1 MAAEAQPQIVVE
13 VADQP
18 PSPRRPSRALKPSAK
33 AREAMQSL
41 EDVATTS
48 RRAASETTRA
58 VTTRGARASGIL
70 YGANSRIET
79 GKSGIQMLLEA
90 INEQRDEMYRMITE
104 QRNTIGE
111 LREVICKQHD
121 AIQELHRQL
130 ADTRTQLSEELRQAR
145 DQIDTLQRHPVAMAS
160 SQPSAR
166 GSYAEVARTPP
177 SSQPSGVRTLSSRNT
192 TPSSFTDTLFC
203 TIDTSRVEEKEKGNV
218 QVADIRKAIET
229 EARAQESM
237 GDWRCAAVVK
247 EARNPDRV
255 RVICRDE
262 GEVQLVKEAAVKISV
277 PGVRRSSMRTGNIL
291 PGAAEAL
298 GTENDVNI
306 AKIAWLSRKDTSK
319 AYGSMVVYVTK
330 GSEARRLLDGRYFHL
345 VGECRLHDRFS
356 RPPGRPNHSASQD
369 AQTLKI
375 LQLNVRKRREVQ
387 QSLLNDEGLK
397 DFAVLA
403 ISEPYARLIE
413 GSVTTVPMSHHNWTK
428 LIPTTRREATWP
440 IRSMLWVRSRYR
452 GRADSS
458 AVGRPHRST
467 HSAPRSGSAD
477 GVSQTNYSDAR
488 FTSCDHGS
496 DHRAIETAFDT
507 SVEDRPSET
516 RFLFKNAPWAEIRT
530 RVAANLERI
539 PWDGNVQQQTDRL
552 MAAVTEAV
560 YGLTPK
566 AKPSPYAKRCTRAR
580 TTSQDGRPKSTTTP
594 SADRRVRIG
603 TTSWPM
609 TLTSGQA
616 TKYLQTGSGTMG
628 DKIPP
633 LVRPDGSITE
643 GKAEQAQELLTAF
656 FPPLPARIE
665 DEGQRPQRAPVH
677 MPDLTM
683 EEIEQK
689 VLSAKPWKAPGEDGL
704 PAMVWRQLWPVV
716 KDRVL
721 HLFRTSLRDG
731 DIPSQW
737 KNAKI
742 IPLKKPGKSDYT
754 LAKSWRPISLLST
767 LGKILE
773 AVIAERLSHAVE
785 TCGLL
790 PANHFGARKRRSTEQ
805 ALLLLQ
811 EHIYKAWR
819 ARKVLSLISFDVKGA
834 YNGVFKDRLLQR
846 LKARG
851 IPEPLVKW
859 IDAFCSKRTATIAV
873 NGFTSGRQELPQA
886 GLPQGSPLSP
896 VLRSGPWAI
905 TGAFRT
911 AATAVVEAEA
921 SIYPVR
927 ERHVQAA
934 ASLWINIHTLPGTH
948 PLAMKKVRTTVRFVS
963 PLQKIARVAEGV
975 RVDRMETIQEYA
987 VPPWVPRLRPTLEA
1001 DRGKAAE
1008 MVNKISG
1015 IVIATSSSV
1024 KKGIVGMGGL
1034 ARDTLFNRTSETV
1047 TNYAVVLGTRE
1058 EQNPYTAELA
1068 AIAMALEKLPASICH
1083 RHITVITR
1091 NQSALAAVGQP
1102 RQQSGQSII
1111 RQIYDLAR
1119 LHRQRGNSVNF
1130 LWIPAEID
1138 FALGSDAKAAAQR
1151 ASKQG
1156 RTPDSQIPQAKSTA
1170 MRLAMERQRATRVL
1184 PVSVGKF
1191 SKAMDAALP
1200 GKHTRHLYDKLKR
1213 REACVLAQLR
1223 TGMARLNGF
1232 LSRIGAVESD
1242 LCACGQAR
1250 ESVEHFLFRCLS
1262 DPTGKRPPPS
1272 AVKPQRESSNSR
1284 SIATFFNLNANNAE
1298 DQRMANHLISAFD
1311 RAEFQRRIVRW
1322 LISANL
1328 PFRTAEHPYLRDVFS
1343 YLNPS
1348 VDIQKANL
1356 SEKTVHALAVREV
1369 ERHKDA
1375 VVKTLQESPGLVHLV
1390 FDGWTSRNR
1399 LSLYGVS
1406 AVFRDEEGTPH
1417 KIVLG
1422 LPEMSDRHTGENIA
1436 EAILDVIRNYGIEKK
1451 IGYFTVDN
1459 ATNNDAALKI
1469 IECDAFERE
1478 VSTSLLTTQH
1488 EHEQWRRKGPIGGQQ
1503 VRPLDQEAHL
1513 GARATDPRSLRSLF
1527 YETFLFEAKLHVD
1540 SQFRTT
1546 AGTLK
1551 KGAKEPLFLNEENKL
1566 TANDWEV
1573 ISVLK
1578 EILLDF
1584 ELVVKAL
1591 QGDGQP
1597 REKKRSSCDE
1607 PISLLDKYYEKI
1619 GQSPLIYAAHRIA
1632 PSAPMRVGSRAWR
1645 EHHADWIEPAKLQV
1659 RELWRQQYRDLPVEQ
1674 KEASEPPTKIPRLS
1688 SNRFAIFRTQERTPT
1703 NSAPTSPSPFPS
1715 PALVELDE
1723 FERWQLDNSDFD
1735 RYEEDPR
1742 AYWHKR
1748 RNTYPRLARMALD
1761 LHTVLPMSAEVERLV
1776 QRYWPYGLLPLRNRL
1791 QANTI
1796 SLCQILRSWYDAGV
1810 IDDLDPILSWKTH
1823 GHMEDD

>member
-1 MAAEAQPQIVVE
+1 MVAEAQPQIVVE

-90 INEQRDEMYRMITE
+90 INEQTRRNVPNDYRAA
-104 QRNTIGE
+104 
-111 LREVICKQHD
+111 KHD
-121 AIQELHRQL
+121 W
-130 ADTRTQLSEELRQAR
+130 RT
-145 DQIDTLQRHPVAMAS
+145 T
-160 SQPSAR
+160 AR

-229 EARAQESM
+229 EARARESM

-277 PGVRRSSMRTGNIL
+277 PGVRVLRDQLYPVRVDNANRTAVLDADGNIL

-330 GSEARRLLDGRYFHL
+330 GSEARRLLDGPSSP
-345 VGECRLHDRFS
+345 ES
-356 RPPGRPNHSASQD
+356 R
-369 AQTLKI
+369 
-375 LQLNVRKRREVQ
+375 RR
-387 QSLLNDEGLK
+387 
-397 DFAVLA
+397 
-403 ISEPYARLIE
+403 
-413 GSVTTVPMSHHNWTK
+413 
-428 LIPTTRREATWP
+428 
-440 IRSMLWVRSRYR
+440 
-452 GRADSS
+452 
-458 AVGRPHRST
+458 
-467 HSAPRSGSAD
+467 
-477 GVSQTNYSDAR
+477 VSQATLCAIHP
-488 FTSCDHGS
+488 CDHGS

-566 AKPSPYAKRCTRAR
+566 AKPSSYAKRWWTTDLTRLRQTYTFWRNQARSRRRIGQTAPELEQRAR
-580 TTSQDGRPKSTTTP
+580 MAAKEYHDAIRRQKS
-594 SADRRVRIG
+594 SHWNDFLADDANI
-603 TTSWPM
+603 W
-609 TLTSGQA
+609 QA

-704 PAMVWRQLWPVV
+704 PAMPSSLET
-716 KDRVL
+716 
-721 HLFRTSLRDG
+721 HLAALPR
-731 DIPSQW
+731 W
-737 KNAKI
+737 
-742 IPLKKPGKSDYT
+742 
-754 LAKSWRPISLLST
+754 
-767 LGKILE
+767 GKILGGSHLRK
-773 AVIAERLSHAVE
+773 RLSPCWWRPAA
-785 TCGLL
+785 LL

-896 VLRSGPWAI
+896 VLFLFFNADLVQHKIDANGGAIAFVDDYTAWVTGPSAESNRTGIQAIIDKALDWEKRSGEVVKPKESAKILGVVMDRELRYKQHIARTAAKGLAAAMALKRLKMLSPRTAGQLFVATVAPVMDYAANVWMHACGEKALSWLNRAQKIGALAI

-927 ERHVQAA
+927 ERHAQAA

-948 PLAMKKVRTTVRFVS
+948 PLAMKKVRNTVRFVS

-987 VPPWVPRLRPTLEA
+987 VPPWAPRLRPTLEA
-1001 DRGKAAE
+1001 DRGKVAE
-1008 MVNKISG
+1008 M
-1015 IVIATSSSV
+1015 
-1024 KKGIVGMGGL
+1024 
-1034 ARDTLFNRTSETV
+1034 
-1047 TNYAVVLGTRE
+1047 
-1058 EQNPYTAELA
+1058 
-1068 AIAMALEKLPASICH
+1068 
-1083 RHITVITR
+1083 
-1091 NQSALAAVGQP
+1091 P

-1250 ESVEHFLFRCLS
+1250 ESVEHFLFRC
-1262 DPTGKRPPPS
+1262 
-1272 AVKPQRESSNSR
+1272 
-1284 SIATFFNLNANNAE
+1284 
-1298 DQRMANHLISAFD
+1298 
-1311 RAEFQRRIVRW
+1311 VRW
-1322 LISANL
+1322 
-1328 PFRTAEHPYLRDVFS
+1328 TALREDM
-1343 YLNPS
+1343 L
-1348 VDIQKANL
+1348 QC
-1356 SEKTVHALAVREV
+1356 TVAR
-1369 ERHKDA
+1369 R
-1375 VVKTLQESPGLVHLV
+1375 G
-1390 FDGWTSRNR
+1390 
-1399 LSLYGVS
+1399 
-1406 AVFRDEEGTPH
+1406 
-1417 KIVLG
+1417 
-1422 LPEMSDRHTGENIA
+1422 
-1436 EAILDVIRNYGIEKK
+1436 
-1451 IGYFTVDN
+1451 
-1459 ATNNDAALKI
+1459 
-1469 IECDAFERE
+1469 
-1478 VSTSLLTTQH
+1478 SLL
-1488 EHEQWRRKGPIGGQQ
+1488 
-1503 VRPLDQEAHL
+1503 
-1513 GARATDPRSLRSLF
+1513 
-1527 YETFLFEAKLHVD
+1527 
-1540 SQFRTT
+1540 
-1546 AGTLK
+1546 
-1551 KGAKEPLFLNEENKL
+1551 
-1566 TANDWEV
+1566 
-1573 ISVLK
+1573 VL
-1578 EILLDF
+1578 IM
-1584 ELVVKAL
+1584 
-1591 QGDGQP
+1591 G
-1597 REKKRSSCDE
+1597 
-1607 PISLLDKYYEKI
+1607 
-1619 GQSPLIYAAHRIA
+1619 
-1632 PSAPMRVGSRAWR
+1632 
-1645 EHHADWIEPAKLQV
+1645 
-1659 RELWRQQYRDLPVEQ
+1659 
-1674 KEASEPPTKIPRLS
+1674 
-1688 SNRFAIFRTQERTPT
+1688 
-1703 NSAPTSPSPFPS
+1703 
-1715 PALVELDE
+1715 
-1723 FERWQLDNSDFD
+1723 
-1735 RYEEDPR
+1735 
-1742 AYWHKR
+1742 
-1748 RNTYPRLARMALD
+1748 
-1761 LHTVLPMSAEVERLV
+1761 
-1776 QRYWPYGLLPLRNRL
+1776 
-1791 QANTI
+1791 
-1796 SLCQILRSWYDAGV
+1796 
-1810 IDDLDPILSWKTH
+1810 
-1823 GHMEDD
+1823 

>member
-1 MAAEAQPQIVVE
+1 MCLWVRNKHPVCGHVLLTKEEISLLRCEMGKPADEKPNGCESQSYTVADKICDGREGCERERCVYNKKGPVWLCSRAHRGLHHCSMVRGDDLTKRRTSIRKIRERFIGERRSRPGSFCESRAALPRDCKMAAEAQPQIVVE

-277 PGVRRSSMRTGNIL
+277 PGVRVLRDQL
-291 PGAAEAL
+291 YPVKAAEAL

-345 VGECRLHDRFS
+345 AGESAYTTVFALREGPIQCYRCQEIGHKAFACKKPQRCGRCAEQGHHHKTCQSVVLKCVLCRGPHESFS
-356 RPPGRPNHSASQD
+356 KNCR
-369 AQTLKI
+369 
-375 LQLNVRKRREVQ
+375 

-428 LIPTTRREATWP
+428 LIPTTRRETTWP
-440 IRSMLWVRSRYR
+440 IRSMLWVRS
-452 GRADSS
+452 DIE
-458 AVGRPHRST
+458 VEQIPV
-467 HSAPRSGSAD
+467 PSAD
-477 GVSQTNYSDAR
+477 LTAARIRLPDRAVLMVSVYVEGGSDEALEDAMREIDRLIRR
-488 FTSCDHGS
+488 FRNGTGTRTDIILAGDFNRHDQLWGGDDVSPRRQGEGDRIINLMDEHSLCSLLPRGTKTWQSGDIESTIDLVLASAELADQLLRCAIHPCDHGS
-496 DHRAIETAFDT
+496 DHRASRQLLTP
-507 SVEDRPSET
+507 R
-516 RFLFKNAPWAEIRT
+516 WRT
-530 RVAANLERI
+530 V
-539 PWDGNVQQQTDRL
+539 PQQTDRL

-566 AKPSPYAKRCTRAR
+566 AKPSPYAKRWWTTDLTRLRQTYTFWRNQARSRRRIGQTAPELEQRAR
-580 TTSQDGRPKSTTTP
+580 MAAKEYHDAIRRQKS
-594 SADRRVRIG
+594 SHWNDFLADDANI
-603 TTSWPM
+603 W
-609 TLTSGQA
+609 QA

-704 PAMVWRQLWPVV
+704 PANGMETALASGQRQGAPIYSG
-716 KDRVL
+716 
-721 HLFRTSLRDG
+721 TSLRDG

-737 KNAKI
+737 RNAKI
-742 IPLKKPGKSDYT
+742 IPLKKPGKSEYT

-896 VLRSGPWAI
+896 VLFLFFNADLVQHKIDANGGAIAFVDDYTAWVTGPSAESNRTGIQGLDSKLSSTKPLTGRNGARFSEQPFSVKGEVVKPKESAKILGVVMDRELRYKQHIARTAAKGLAAALALKRLKILSPRTARQLFVATVAPVMDYAANVWMHACGEKALSWLNRAQKIGALAI

-927 ERHVQAA
+927 ERHAQAA

-948 PLAMKKVRTTVRFVS
+948 PLAMKKVRNTVRFVS

-1034 ARDTLFNRTSETV
+1034 ARDILFNRTSETV

-1250 ESVEHFLFRCLS
+1250 ESVEHFLFRC
-1262 DPTGKRPPPS
+1262 
-1272 AVKPQRESSNSR
+1272 
-1284 SIATFFNLNANNAE
+1284 
-1298 DQRMANHLISAFD
+1298 
-1311 RAEFQRRIVRW
+1311 VRW
-1322 LISANL
+1322 
-1328 PFRTAEHPYLRDVFS
+1328 TALREDMLQCTVARRGSLSFYLGGKA
-1343 YLNPS
+1343 PS
-1348 VDIQKANL
+1348 DTRHWSPDMK
-1356 SEKTVHALAVREV
+1356 AVRATI
-1369 ERHKDA
+1369 KYA
-1375 VVKTLQESPGLVHLV
+1375 MATG
-1390 FDGWTSRNR
+1390 R
-1399 LSLYGVS
+1399 L
-1406 AVFRDEEGTPH
+1406 E
-1417 KIVLG
+1417 
-1422 LPEMSDRHTGENIA
+1422 
-1436 EAILDVIRNYGIEKK
+1436 
-1451 IGYFTVDN
+1451 
-1459 ATNNDAALKI
+1459 
-1469 IECDAFERE
+1469 
-1478 VSTSLLTTQH
+1478 
-1488 EHEQWRRKGPIGGQQ
+1488 
-1503 VRPLDQEAHL
+1503 
-1513 GARATDPRSLRSLF
+1513 
-1527 YETFLFEAKLHVD
+1527 
-1540 SQFRTT
+1540 
-1546 AGTLK
+1546 
-1551 KGAKEPLFLNEENKL
+1551 LNEE
-1566 TANDWEV
+1566 E
-1573 ISVLK
+1573 S
-1578 EILLDF
+1578 LD
-1584 ELVVKAL
+1584 
-1591 QGDGQP
+1591 
-1597 REKKRSSCDE
+1597 
-1607 PISLLDKYYEKI
+1607 
-1619 GQSPLIYAAHRIA
+1619 QS
-1632 PSAPMRVGSRAWR
+1632 
-1645 EHHADWIEPAKLQV
+1645 Q
-1659 RELWRQQYRDLPVEQ
+1659 
-1674 KEASEPPTKIPRLS
+1674 
-1688 SNRFAIFRTQERTPT
+1688 
-1703 NSAPTSPSPFPS
+1703 
-1715 PALVELDE
+1715 
-1723 FERWQLDNSDFD
+1723 
-1735 RYEEDPR
+1735 
-1742 AYWHKR
+1742 
-1748 RNTYPRLARMALD
+1748 
-1761 LHTVLPMSAEVERLV
+1761 
-1776 QRYWPYGLLPLRNRL
+1776 
-1791 QANTI
+1791 
-1796 SLCQILRSWYDAGV
+1796 
-1810 IDDLDPILSWKTH
+1810 
-1823 GHMEDD
+1823 

>member
-1 MAAEAQPQIVVE
+1 MEMQNLKMGISVRHVTRHVTCGPTVQCRDSTPPSRWRRLNFETLIVNGKFLQGGTFCESRAALPRDCKMAAEAQPQIVVE

-18 PSPRRPSRALKPSAK
+18 PSPRRPSRASKPSAK
-33 AREAMQSL
+33 AREAMESL

-145 DQIDTLQRHPVAMAS
+145 DQIDTLQRNPVAMAS

-262 GEVQLVKEAAVKISV
+262 GEVQLVKEAAEKISV
-277 PGVRRSSMRTGNIL
+277 PGVRVLRDQLYPVRVDNANRTAVLDADGNIL

-345 VGECRLHDRFS
+345 AGESAYTTVFAPREGPIQCYRCQEIGHKAFACKKPQRCGRCAEQGHHHKTCQSVVLKCVLCRGPHESFS
-356 RPPGRPNHSASQD
+356 KNCR
-369 AQTLKI
+369 
-375 LQLNVRKRREVQ
+375 

-413 GSVTTVPMSHHNWTK
+413 GSVTTVPMSHYNWTK

-440 IRSMLWVRSRYR
+440 IRSMLWVRS
-452 GRADSS
+452 DIE
-458 AVGRPHRST
+458 VEQIPV
-467 HSAPRSGSAD
+467 PSAD
-477 GVSQTNYSDAR
+477 LTAARIRLPDRAVLMVSVYVEGGSDEALEDAMREIDLMIKR
-488 FTSCDHGS
+488 FRNGTGTRTDIILAGDFNRHDQLWGGDDVSPRRQGEGDRIINLMDEHSLCSLLPRGTKTWQSGDIESTIDLVLASAELADQLLRCTIHPCDHGS

-507 SVEDRPSET
+507 TVEDRPSET

-552 MAAVTEAV
+552 MAVVTEAV
-560 YGLTPK
+560 YALTPK
-566 AKPSPYAKRCTRAR
+566 AKPSPYAKRWWTTDLTRLRQTYTFWRNQARSRRRIGQTAPEIEQRAR
-580 TTSQDGRPKSTTTP
+580 MAAKEYHDAIRRQKS
-594 SADRRVRIG
+594 SHWNDFLADDANI
-603 TTSWPM
+603 W
-609 TLTSGQA
+609 QA

-737 KNAKI
+737 RNAKI
-742 IPLKKPGKSDYT
+742 IPLKKPGKSEYT

-846 LKARG
+846 LRARG
-851 IPEPLVKW
+851 IPESLVKW

-873 NGFTSGRQELPQA
+873 NGFTSGRDFQNNRSSVKGRSVQTELSAKILGVVMDRELCYKQHIA
-886 GLPQGSPLSP
+886 RTAAKGLAAALALKRLKMLSP
-896 VLRSGPWAI
+896 RTARQLFVATVAPVMDYAANVWMHACGEKALSWLNRAQKIGALAI

-927 ERHVQAA
+927 ERHAQAA

-1015 IVIATSSSV
+1015 IVIATSSSAAPTKRELGQLSV
-1024 KKGIVGMGGL
+1024 
-1034 ARDTLFNRTSETV
+1034 DTS
-1047 TNYAVVLGTRE
+1047 
-1058 EQNPYTAELA
+1058 
-1068 AIAMALEKLPASICH
+1068 
-1083 RHITVITR
+1083 
-1091 NQSALAAVGQP
+1091 
-1102 RQQSGQSII
+1102 
-1111 RQIYDLAR
+1111 
-1119 LHRQRGNSVNF
+1119 
-1130 LWIPAEID
+1130 EID
-1138 FALGSDAKAAAQR
+1138 FALGSDA
-1151 ASKQG
+1151 QG
-1156 RTPDSQIPQAKSTA
+1156 SSPESVEARTHTRLPKCPKPKSTA

-1184 PVSVGKF
+1184 PVGVGKF
-1191 SKAMDAALP
+1191 SKTMDAALP
-1200 GKHTRHLYDKLKR
+1200 GKHTRDLYDKLKR

-1250 ESVEHFLFRCLS
+1250 ESVEHFLFPMREMDSSEGRHAAMHSGKTRKPLVLS
-1262 DPTGKRPPPS
+1262 G
-1272 AVKPQRESSNSR
+1272 RESAIR
-1284 SIATFFNLNANNAE
+1284 YKA
-1298 DQRMANHLISAFD
+1298 
-1311 RAEFQRRIVRW
+1311 
-1322 LISANL
+1322 
-1328 PFRTAEHPYLRDVFS
+1328 
-1343 YLNPS
+1343 S
-1348 VDIQKANL
+1348 VTRY
-1356 SEKTVHALAVREV
+1356 EG
-1369 ERHKDA
+1369 
-1375 VVKTLQESPGLVHLV
+1375 SPG
-1390 FDGWTSRNR
+1390 D
-1399 LSLYGVS
+1399 
-1406 AVFRDEEGTPH
+1406 DQ
-1417 KIVLG
+1417 
-1422 LPEMSDRHTGENIA
+1422 
-1436 EAILDVIRNYGIEKK
+1436 IRNG
-1451 IGYFTVDN
+1451 N
-1459 ATNNDAALKI
+1459 
-1469 IECDAFERE
+1469 
-1478 VSTSLLTTQH
+1478 
-1488 EHEQWRRKGPIGGQQ
+1488 RK
-1503 VRPLDQEAHL
+1503 A
-1513 GARATDPRSLRSLF
+1513 GA
-1527 YETFLFEAKLHVD
+1527 E
-1540 SQFRTT
+1540 
-1546 AGTLK
+1546 
-1551 KGAKEPLFLNEENKL
+1551 
-1566 TANDWEV
+1566 
-1573 ISVLK
+1573 
-1578 EILLDF
+1578 
-1584 ELVVKAL
+1584 
-1591 QGDGQP
+1591 
-1597 REKKRSSCDE
+1597 
-1607 PISLLDKYYEKI
+1607 
-1619 GQSPLIYAAHRIA
+1619 
-1632 PSAPMRVGSRAWR
+1632 
-1645 EHHADWIEPAKLQV
+1645 
-1659 RELWRQQYRDLPVEQ
+1659 
-1674 KEASEPPTKIPRLS
+1674 
-1688 SNRFAIFRTQERTPT
+1688 
-1703 NSAPTSPSPFPS
+1703 
-1715 PALVELDE
+1715 
-1723 FERWQLDNSDFD
+1723 
-1735 RYEEDPR
+1735 
-1742 AYWHKR
+1742 
-1748 RNTYPRLARMALD
+1748 
-1761 LHTVLPMSAEVERLV
+1761 
-1776 QRYWPYGLLPLRNRL
+1776 
-1791 QANTI
+1791 
-1796 SLCQILRSWYDAGV
+1796 
-1810 IDDLDPILSWKTH
+1810 
-1823 GHMEDD
+1823 

>member
-18 PSPRRPSRALKPSAK
+18 TFA
-33 AREAMQSL
+33 
-41 EDVATTS
+41 
-48 RRAASETTRA
+48 ETTEPR
-58 VTTRGARASGIL
+58 
-70 YGANSRIET
+70 
-79 GKSGIQMLLEA
+79 MLLEA

-277 PGVRRSSMRTGNIL
+277 PGVRVLRDQLYPVRVDNANRTAVLDADGNIL

-345 VGECRLHDRFS
+345 AGESAYTTVFAPREGPIQCYRCQEIGHKAFACKKPQRCGRCAEQGHHHKTCQSVVLNDMEVEQIPVPSADLTAARIRLPDRAVLMVSVYVEGGSDEALEDAMREIDRLIRRFRNGTGTRTDIILAGDFNRHDQLWGGDDVSPRRQGEGDRIINLMDEHS
-356 RPPGRPNHSASQD
+356 LCSLLPRGTKTWQSGDIESTIDLKRGPGRKLGLGWQ
-369 AQTLKI
+369 QTSK
-375 LQLNVRKRREVQ
+375 
-387 QSLLNDEGLK
+387 
-397 DFAVLA
+397 
-403 ISEPYARLIE
+403 
-413 GSVTTVPMSHHNWTK
+413 
-428 LIPTTRREATWP
+428 
-440 IRSMLWVRSRYR
+440 
-452 GRADSS
+452 
-458 AVGRPHRST
+458 
-467 HSAPRSGSAD
+467 
-477 GVSQTNYSDAR
+477 
-488 FTSCDHGS
+488 
-496 DHRAIETAFDT
+496 
-507 SVEDRPSET
+507 
-516 RFLFKNAPWAEIRT
+516 
-530 RVAANLERI
+530 RI
-539 PWDGNVQQQTDRL
+539 PWDGNVQQQNGQGSWQRHTRFGGTRRDL
-552 MAAVTEAV
+552 DV
-560 YGLTPK
+560 GLGKQHQSSNNEPGW
-566 AKPSPYAKRCTRAR
+566 
-580 TTSQDGRPKSTTTP
+580 QPKSTTTP

-603 TTSWPM
+603 TTSWPDDANIW
-609 TLTSGQA
+609 QA

-737 KNAKI
+737 RNAKI
-742 IPLKKPGKSDYT
+742 IPLKKPGKSEYT

-767 LGKILE
+767 LG
-773 AVIAERLSHAVE
+773 RD
-785 TCGLL
+785 
-790 PANHFGARKRRSTEQ
+790 ARPKQ

-819 ARKVLSLISFDVKGA
+819 AKEGAQFDQLRCQGRHTMGSFKKTG
-834 YNGVFKDRLLQR
+834 FS
-846 LKARG
+846 RG
-851 IPEPLVKW
+851 SRQEGNLNPWVKW
-859 IDAFCSKRTATIAV
+859 IDAFCSKRTATIGLQHKIDA
-873 NGFTSGRQELPQA
+873 NGGAIAFVDDYTAWVTGPSAESNRTGIQAIIDKALDWEKRSGAQFEGEKTAIIHFTRNMERFSEQPFSVKGEVVKPKESAKILGVVMDRELRYKQHIA
-886 GLPQGSPLSP
+886 RTAAKGLAAALALKRLKMLSP
-896 VLRSGPWAI
+896 RTARQLFVATVAPVMDYAANVWMHACGEKALSWLNRAQKIGALVI

-927 ERHVQAA
+927 ERHAQAA

-948 PLAMKKVRTTVRFVS
+948 PLAMKKVRNTVRFVS

-1213 REACVLAQLR
+1213 KEACVLAQLR

-1250 ESVEHFLFRCLS
+1250 ESVEHFLFRCVRWTALREDMLQCTVARRGKPLVLS
-1262 DPTGKRPPPS
+1262 G
-1272 AVKPQRESSNSR
+1272 RESAIRYKALVTRYEGSQGD
-1284 SIATFFNLNANNAE
+1284 
-1298 DQRMANHLISAFD
+1298 DQ
-1311 RAEFQRRIVRW
+1311 
-1322 LISANL
+1322 
-1328 PFRTAEHPYLRDVFS
+1328 
-1343 YLNPS
+1343 
-1348 VDIQKANL
+1348 
-1356 SEKTVHALAVREV
+1356 
-1369 ERHKDA
+1369 
-1375 VVKTLQESPGLVHLV
+1375 
-1390 FDGWTSRNR
+1390 
-1399 LSLYGVS
+1399 
-1406 AVFRDEEGTPH
+1406 
-1417 KIVLG
+1417 
-1422 LPEMSDRHTGENIA
+1422 
-1436 EAILDVIRNYGIEKK
+1436 IRNG
-1451 IGYFTVDN
+1451 N
-1459 ATNNDAALKI
+1459 
-1469 IECDAFERE
+1469 
-1478 VSTSLLTTQH
+1478 
-1488 EHEQWRRKGPIGGQQ
+1488 RK
-1503 VRPLDQEAHL
+1503 A
-1513 GARATDPRSLRSLF
+1513 GA
-1527 YETFLFEAKLHVD
+1527 E
-1540 SQFRTT
+1540 
-1546 AGTLK
+1546 
-1551 KGAKEPLFLNEENKL
+1551 
-1566 TANDWEV
+1566 
-1573 ISVLK
+1573 
-1578 EILLDF
+1578 
-1584 ELVVKAL
+1584 
-1591 QGDGQP
+1591 
-1597 REKKRSSCDE
+1597 
-1607 PISLLDKYYEKI
+1607 
-1619 GQSPLIYAAHRIA
+1619 
-1632 PSAPMRVGSRAWR
+1632 
-1645 EHHADWIEPAKLQV
+1645 
-1659 RELWRQQYRDLPVEQ
+1659 
-1674 KEASEPPTKIPRLS
+1674 
-1688 SNRFAIFRTQERTPT
+1688 
-1703 NSAPTSPSPFPS
+1703 
-1715 PALVELDE
+1715 
-1723 FERWQLDNSDFD
+1723 
-1735 RYEEDPR
+1735 
-1742 AYWHKR
+1742 
-1748 RNTYPRLARMALD
+1748 
-1761 LHTVLPMSAEVERLV
+1761 
-1776 QRYWPYGLLPLRNRL
+1776 
-1791 QANTI
+1791 
-1796 SLCQILRSWYDAGV
+1796 
-1810 IDDLDPILSWKTH
+1810 
-1823 GHMEDD
+1823 

>member
-48 RRAASETTRA
+48 RRAASEYHAGGYDARSTRVWDSIWSQQPDRDGEVRYTDAPGGDQRTTRRNVPNDYRA
-58 VTTRGARASGIL
+58 AKHDWRTTR
-70 YGANSRIET
+70 
-79 GKSGIQMLLEA
+79 
-90 INEQRDEMYRMITE
+90 
-104 QRNTIGE
+104 
-111 LREVICKQHD
+111 
-121 AIQELHRQL
+121 
-130 ADTRTQLSEELRQAR
+130 DTRTQLSEELRQAR
-145 DQIDTLQRHPVAMAS
+145 DQIDTLQRNPVAMAS

-177 SSQPSGVRTLSSRNT
+177 SSQAK
-192 TPSSFTDTLFC
+192 
-203 TIDTSRVEEKEKGNV
+203 RVEEKEKGNV

-262 GEVQLVKEAAVKISV
+262 GEVQLVKEAAEKISV
-277 PGVRRSSMRTGNIL
+277 PGVRVLRDQLYPVRVDNANRTAVLDADGNIL

-345 VGECRLHDRFS
+345 VGE
-356 RPPGRPNHSASQD
+356 SA
-369 AQTLKI
+369 
-375 LQLNVRKRREVQ
+375 
-387 QSLLNDEGLK
+387 
-397 DFAVLA
+397 
-403 ISEPYARLIE
+403 Y
-413 GSVTTVPMSHHNWTK
+413 TTVFAPREGPIQCYRCQEIGHKAFACKKPQRCGRCAEQGHHHKTCQSVVLKCVLCRGPHESFSKNC
-428 LIPTTRREATWP
+428 RRFEP
-440 IRSMLWVRSRYR
+440 
-452 GRADSS
+452 DSS

-467 HSAPRSGSAD
+467 HPAPRSGSAD

-566 AKPSPYAKRCTRAR
+566 AKPSPYAKRWWTTDLTRLRQTYTFWRNQARSRRRIGQTAPELEQRAR
-580 TTSQDGRPKSTTTP
+580 MAAKEYHDAIRRQKS
-594 SADRRVRIG
+594 SHWNDFLADDANI
-603 TTSWPM
+603 W
-609 TLTSGQA
+609 QA

-737 KNAKI
+737 RNAKI
-742 IPLKKPGKSDYT
+742 IPLKKPGKSEYT

-896 VLRSGPWAI
+896 VLFLFFNADLVQHKIDANGGAIAFVDDYTAWVTGPSAESNRTGIQAIIDKALDWEKRSGAQFEGEKTAIIHFTRNMERFSEQPFSVKGEVVKPKESAKILGVVMDRELRYKQHIARTAAKGLAAALALKRLKMLSPRTARQLFVATVAPVMDYAANVWMHACGEKALSWLNRAQKIGALAI

-927 ERHVQAA
+927 ERHAQAA

-1024 KKGIVGMGGL
+1024 KKGIVWHGRPCTGYSL
-1034 ARDTLFNRTSETV
+1034 QHE
-1047 TNYAVVLGTRE
+1047 
-1058 EQNPYTAELA
+1058 
-1068 AIAMALEKLPASICH
+1068 
-1083 RHITVITR
+1083 
-1091 NQSALAAVGQP
+1091 
-1102 RQQSGQSII
+1102 
-1111 RQIYDLAR
+1111 LAR
-1119 LHRQRGNSVNF
+1119 L
-1130 LWIPAEID
+1130 
-1138 FALGSDAKAAAQR
+1138 
-1151 ASKQG
+1151 
-1156 RTPDSQIPQAKSTA
+1156 
-1170 MRLAMERQRATRVL
+1170 
-1184 PVSVGKF
+1184 
-1191 SKAMDAALP
+1191 
-1200 GKHTRHLYDKLKR
+1200 
-1213 REACVLAQLR
+1213 
-1223 TGMARLNGF
+1223 
-1232 LSRIGAVESD
+1232 
-1242 LCACGQAR
+1242 
-1250 ESVEHFLFRCLS
+1250 
-1262 DPTGKRPPPS
+1262 
-1272 AVKPQRESSNSR
+1272 
-1284 SIATFFNLNANNAE
+1284 
-1298 DQRMANHLISAFD
+1298 
-1311 RAEFQRRIVRW
+1311 
-1322 LISANL
+1322 
-1328 PFRTAEHPYLRDVFS
+1328 
-1343 YLNPS
+1343 
-1348 VDIQKANL
+1348 
-1356 SEKTVHALAVREV
+1356 
-1369 ERHKDA
+1369 
-1375 VVKTLQESPGLVHLV
+1375 
-1390 FDGWTSRNR
+1390 
-1399 LSLYGVS
+1399 
-1406 AVFRDEEGTPH
+1406 
-1417 KIVLG
+1417 
-1422 LPEMSDRHTGENIA
+1422 
-1436 EAILDVIRNYGIEKK
+1436 
-1451 IGYFTVDN
+1451 
-1459 ATNNDAALKI
+1459 
-1469 IECDAFERE
+1469 
-1478 VSTSLLTTQH
+1478 
-1488 EHEQWRRKGPIGGQQ
+1488 
-1503 VRPLDQEAHL
+1503 
-1513 GARATDPRSLRSLF
+1513 
-1527 YETFLFEAKLHVD
+1527 
-1540 SQFRTT
+1540 
-1546 AGTLK
+1546 
-1551 KGAKEPLFLNEENKL
+1551 
-1566 TANDWEV
+1566 
-1573 ISVLK
+1573 
-1578 EILLDF
+1578 
-1584 ELVVKAL
+1584 
-1591 QGDGQP
+1591 
-1597 REKKRSSCDE
+1597 
-1607 PISLLDKYYEKI
+1607 
-1619 GQSPLIYAAHRIA
+1619 
-1632 PSAPMRVGSRAWR
+1632 
-1645 EHHADWIEPAKLQV
+1645 
-1659 RELWRQQYRDLPVEQ
+1659 
-1674 KEASEPPTKIPRLS
+1674 
-1688 SNRFAIFRTQERTPT
+1688 
-1703 NSAPTSPSPFPS
+1703 
-1715 PALVELDE
+1715 
-1723 FERWQLDNSDFD
+1723 
-1735 RYEEDPR
+1735 
-1742 AYWHKR
+1742 
-1748 RNTYPRLARMALD
+1748 
-1761 LHTVLPMSAEVERLV
+1761 
-1776 QRYWPYGLLPLRNRL
+1776 
-1791 QANTI
+1791 
-1796 SLCQILRSWYDAGV
+1796 
-1810 IDDLDPILSWKTH
+1810 
-1823 GHMEDD
+1823 

>member
-1 MAAEAQPQIVVE
+1 
-13 VADQP
+13 
-18 PSPRRPSRALKPSAK
+18 
-33 AREAMQSL
+33 
-41 EDVATTS
+41 
-48 RRAASETTRA
+48 
-58 VTTRGARASGIL
+58 
-70 YGANSRIET
+70 
-79 GKSGIQMLLEA
+79 
-90 INEQRDEMYRMITE
+90 
-104 QRNTIGE
+104 
-111 LREVICKQHD
+111 
-121 AIQELHRQL
+121 
-130 ADTRTQLSEELRQAR
+130 
-145 DQIDTLQRHPVAMAS
+145 
-160 SQPSAR
+160 
-166 GSYAEVARTPP
+166 
-177 SSQPSGVRTLSSRNT
+177 
-192 TPSSFTDTLFC
+192 
-203 TIDTSRVEEKEKGNV
+203 
-218 QVADIRKAIET
+218 
-229 EARAQESM
+229 M
-237 GDWRCAAVVK
+237 GPK
-247 EARNPDRV
+247 
-255 RVICRDE
+255 
-262 GEVQLVKEAAVKISV
+262 
-277 PGVRRSSMRTGNIL
+277 
-291 PGAAEAL
+291 
-298 GTENDVNI
+298 
-306 AKIAWLSRKDTSK
+306 
-319 AYGSMVVYVTK
+319 
-330 GSEARRLLDGRYFHL
+330 
-345 VGECRLHDRFS
+345 
-356 RPPGRPNHSASQD
+356 
-369 AQTLKI
+369 TLKI

-428 LIPTTRREATWP
+428 LIPTTRRETTWP
-440 IRSMLWVRSRYR
+440 IRSMLWVRS
-452 GRADSS
+452 DIE
-458 AVGRPHRST
+458 VEQIPV
-467 HSAPRSGSAD
+467 PSAD
-477 GVSQTNYSDAR
+477 LTAARIRLPDRAVLMVSVYVEGGSDEALEDAMREIDRLIRR
-488 FTSCDHGS
+488 FRNGTGTRTDIILAGDFNRHDQLWGGDDVSPRRQGEGDRIINLMDEHSLCSLLPRGTKTWQSGDIESTIDLVLASAELADQLLRCTIHPCDHGS

-507 SVEDRPSET
+507 TVEDRPSET

-566 AKPSPYAKRCTRAR
+566 AKPSPYAKRWWTTDLTRLRQTYTFWRNQARSRRRIGQTAPELEQRAR
-580 TTSQDGRPKSTTTP
+580 MAAKEYHDAIRRQKS
-594 SADRRVRIG
+594 SHWNDFLADDANI
-603 TTSWPM
+603 W
-609 TLTSGQA
+609 QA

-737 KNAKI
+737 RNAKI
-742 IPLKKPGKSDYT
+742 IPLKKPGKSEYT

-896 VLRSGPWAI
+896 VLFLFFNADLVQHKIDANGGAIAFVDDYTAWVTGPSAESNRTGIQAIIDKALDWEKRSGAQFEGEKTAIIHFTRNMERFSEQPFSVKGEVVKPKESAKILGVVMDRELRYKQHIARTAAKGLAAALALKRLKMLSPRTARQLFVATVAPVMDYAANVWMHACGEKALSWLNRAQKIGALAI

-927 ERHVQAA
+927 ERHAQAA

-1250 ESVEHFLFRCLS
+1250 ESVEHFLFRC
-1262 DPTGKRPPPS
+1262 
-1272 AVKPQRESSNSR
+1272 
-1284 SIATFFNLNANNAE
+1284 
-1298 DQRMANHLISAFD
+1298 
-1311 RAEFQRRIVRW
+1311 VRW
-1322 LISANL
+1322 
-1328 PFRTAEHPYLRDVFS
+1328 TALREDMLQCTVARRGSLSFYLGGKA
-1343 YLNPS
+1343 PS
-1348 VDIQKANL
+1348 DTRHWSPDMK
-1356 SEKTVHALAVREV
+1356 AVRATI
-1369 ERHKDA
+1369 KYA
-1375 VVKTLQESPGLVHLV
+1375 MATG
-1390 FDGWTSRNR
+1390 R
-1399 LSLYGVS
+1399 L
-1406 AVFRDEEGTPH
+1406 E
-1417 KIVLG
+1417 
-1422 LPEMSDRHTGENIA
+1422 
-1436 EAILDVIRNYGIEKK
+1436 
-1451 IGYFTVDN
+1451 
-1459 ATNNDAALKI
+1459 
-1469 IECDAFERE
+1469 
-1478 VSTSLLTTQH
+1478 
-1488 EHEQWRRKGPIGGQQ
+1488 
-1503 VRPLDQEAHL
+1503 
-1513 GARATDPRSLRSLF
+1513 
-1527 YETFLFEAKLHVD
+1527 
-1540 SQFRTT
+1540 
-1546 AGTLK
+1546 
-1551 KGAKEPLFLNEENKL
+1551 LNEE
-1566 TANDWEV
+1566 E
-1573 ISVLK
+1573 S
-1578 EILLDF
+1578 LD
-1584 ELVVKAL
+1584 
-1591 QGDGQP
+1591 
-1597 REKKRSSCDE
+1597 
-1607 PISLLDKYYEKI
+1607 
-1619 GQSPLIYAAHRIA
+1619 QS
-1632 PSAPMRVGSRAWR
+1632 
-1645 EHHADWIEPAKLQV
+1645 Q
-1659 RELWRQQYRDLPVEQ
+1659 
-1674 KEASEPPTKIPRLS
+1674 
-1688 SNRFAIFRTQERTPT
+1688 
-1703 NSAPTSPSPFPS
+1703 
-1715 PALVELDE
+1715 
-1723 FERWQLDNSDFD
+1723 
-1735 RYEEDPR
+1735 
-1742 AYWHKR
+1742 
-1748 RNTYPRLARMALD
+1748 
-1761 LHTVLPMSAEVERLV
+1761 
-1776 QRYWPYGLLPLRNRL
+1776 
-1791 QANTI
+1791 
-1796 SLCQILRSWYDAGV
+1796 
-1810 IDDLDPILSWKTH
+1810 
-1823 GHMEDD
+1823 

>member
-1 MAAEAQPQIVVE
+1 
-13 VADQP
+13 
-18 PSPRRPSRALKPSAK
+18 
-33 AREAMQSL
+33 
-41 EDVATTS
+41 
-48 RRAASETTRA
+48 
-58 VTTRGARASGIL
+58 
-70 YGANSRIET
+70 
-79 GKSGIQMLLEA
+79 
-90 INEQRDEMYRMITE
+90 MYRMITE

-255 RVICRDE
+255 RVICQGRRRGPARQGSGREDQCSWSAGIE
-262 GEVQLVKEAAVKISV
+262 RPVV
-277 PGVRRSSMRTGNIL
+277 PGEGRQCQPEQRSSMRTGNIL

-345 VGECRLHDRFS
+345 AGESAYTTVFAPREGPIQCYRCQEIGHKAFACKKPQRCGRCAEQGHHHKTCQSVVLKCVLCRGFHTSHLARTVGAGHLRTICQADRRLGDDGPNESSQLDEAYTNDKTRNHVANSEHAMGGFETEQGRERISSWRAIFNRHDQLWGGDDVSPR
-356 RPPGRPNHSASQD
+356 RQGEGDRIINLMDEHS
-369 AQTLKI
+369 LC
-375 LQLNVRKRREVQ
+375 
-387 QSLLNDEGLK
+387 SLLPRGTKTWQSGDIESTIDL
-397 DFAVLA
+397 VLA
-403 ISEPYARLIE
+403 SAEL
-413 GSVTTVPMSHHNWTK
+413 
-428 LIPTTRREATWP
+428 
-440 IRSMLWVRSRYR
+440 
-452 GRADSS
+452 ADQLL
-458 AVGRPHRST
+458 RCTIHP
-467 HSAPRSGSAD
+467 
-477 GVSQTNYSDAR
+477 
-488 FTSCDHGS
+488 CDHGS

-507 SVEDRPSET
+507 TVEDRPSET

-566 AKPSPYAKRCTRAR
+566 AKPSPYAKRWWTTDLTRLRQTYTFWRNQAR
-580 TTSQDGRPKSTTTP
+580 SRP
-594 SADRRVRIG
+594 
-603 TTSWPM
+603 
-609 TLTSGQA
+609 

-819 ARKVLSLISFDVKGA
+819 ARKVLSLVSFDVKGA

-851 IPEPLVKW
+851 IPESLVKW

-896 VLRSGPWAI
+896 VLFLFFNADLVQHKIDANGGAIAFVERLHCLGAQKIGALAI

-927 ERHVQAA
+927 ERHAQAA

-948 PLAMKKVRTTVRFVS
+948 PLAMKKVRNTVRFVS

-1083 RHITVITR
+1083 RHIT
-1091 NQSALAAVGQP
+1091 
-1102 RQQSGQSII
+1102 
-1111 RQIYDLAR
+1111 
-1119 LHRQRGNSVNF
+1119 
-1130 LWIPAEID
+1130 ID

-1250 ESVEHFLFRCLS
+1250 ESVEHFLFRCLRWTALREDMLQCTVARRGSLSFYLGGKAPS
-1262 DPTGKRPPPS
+1262 DTRHWSPDMK
-1272 AVKPQRESSNSR
+1272 
-1284 SIATFFNLNANNAE
+1284 
-1298 DQRMANHLISAFD
+1298 
-1311 RAEFQRRIVRW
+1311 
-1322 LISANL
+1322 
-1328 PFRTAEHPYLRDVFS
+1328 
-1343 YLNPS
+1343 
-1348 VDIQKANL
+1348 
-1356 SEKTVHALAVREV
+1356 AVRATI
-1369 ERHKDA
+1369 KYA
-1375 VVKTLQESPGLVHLV
+1375 MATG
-1390 FDGWTSRNR
+1390 R
-1399 LSLYGVS
+1399 L
-1406 AVFRDEEGTPH
+1406 E
-1417 KIVLG
+1417 
-1422 LPEMSDRHTGENIA
+1422 
-1436 EAILDVIRNYGIEKK
+1436 
-1451 IGYFTVDN
+1451 
-1459 ATNNDAALKI
+1459 
-1469 IECDAFERE
+1469 
-1478 VSTSLLTTQH
+1478 
-1488 EHEQWRRKGPIGGQQ
+1488 
-1503 VRPLDQEAHL
+1503 
-1513 GARATDPRSLRSLF
+1513 
-1527 YETFLFEAKLHVD
+1527 
-1540 SQFRTT
+1540 
-1546 AGTLK
+1546 
-1551 KGAKEPLFLNEENKL
+1551 LNEE
-1566 TANDWEV
+1566 E
-1573 ISVLK
+1573 S
-1578 EILLDF
+1578 LD
-1584 ELVVKAL
+1584 
-1591 QGDGQP
+1591 
-1597 REKKRSSCDE
+1597 
-1607 PISLLDKYYEKI
+1607 
-1619 GQSPLIYAAHRIA
+1619 QS
-1632 PSAPMRVGSRAWR
+1632 
-1645 EHHADWIEPAKLQV
+1645 Q
-1659 RELWRQQYRDLPVEQ
+1659 
-1674 KEASEPPTKIPRLS
+1674 
-1688 SNRFAIFRTQERTPT
+1688 
-1703 NSAPTSPSPFPS
+1703 
-1715 PALVELDE
+1715 
-1723 FERWQLDNSDFD
+1723 
-1735 RYEEDPR
+1735 
-1742 AYWHKR
+1742 
-1748 RNTYPRLARMALD
+1748 
-1761 LHTVLPMSAEVERLV
+1761 
-1776 QRYWPYGLLPLRNRL
+1776 
-1791 QANTI
+1791 
-1796 SLCQILRSWYDAGV
+1796 
-1810 IDDLDPILSWKTH
+1810 
-1823 GHMEDD
+1823 

>member
-277 PGVRRSSMRTGNIL
+277 PGVRVLRDQLYPVRVDNANRTAVLDADGNIL

-298 GTENDVNI
+298 GAENDVNI

-345 VGECRLHDRFS
+345 AGESAYTTVFAPREGPIQCYRCQEIGHKAFACKKPQRCGRCAEQGHHHKTCQSVVLKCVLCRGPHESFS
-356 RPPGRPNHSASQD
+356 KNCR
-369 AQTLKI
+369 
-375 LQLNVRKRREVQ
+375 
-387 QSLLNDEGLK
+387 

-403 ISEPYARLIE
+403 HLRNHMPRLIE
-413 GSVTTVPMSHHNWTK
+413 GSVTTVPNESSQLDEAYTNDKTRNHVANSEHAMGTK
-428 LIPTTRREATWP
+428 
-440 IRSMLWVRSRYR
+440 RYR

-488 FTSCDHGS
+488 FTPANHGS

-566 AKPSPYAKRCTRAR
+566 AKPSPYAKRWWTTDLTRLRQTYTFWRNQARSRRRIGQTAPELEQRAR
-580 TTSQDGRPKSTTTP
+580 MAAKEYHDAIRRQKS
-594 SADRRVRIG
+594 SHWNDFLADDANI
-603 TTSWPM
+603 W
-609 TLTSGQA
+609 QA

-737 KNAKI
+737 RNAKI
-742 IPLKKPGKSDYT
+742 IPLKKPGKSEYT

-896 VLRSGPWAI
+896 VLFLFFNADLVQHKIDANGGAIAFVDDYTAWVTGPSAESNRTGIQAIIDKALDWEKRSGAQFEGEKTAIIHSTRNMERFSEQPFSVKGEVHIARTAAKGLAAALALKRLKMLSPRTARQLFVATVAPVMDYAANVWMHACGEKALSWLNRAQKIGALAI

-927 ERHVQAA
+927 ERHAQAA

-1008 MVNKISG
+1008 M
-1015 IVIATSSSV
+1015 
-1024 KKGIVGMGGL
+1024 
-1034 ARDTLFNRTSETV
+1034 
-1047 TNYAVVLGTRE
+1047 
-1058 EQNPYTAELA
+1058 
-1068 AIAMALEKLPASICH
+1068 
-1083 RHITVITR
+1083 
-1091 NQSALAAVGQP
+1091 P

-1250 ESVEHFLFRCLS
+1250 ESVEHFLFPMREMDSSEGRHAAMHSGKTRKPLVLS
-1262 DPTGKRPPPS
+1262 G
-1272 AVKPQRESSNSR
+1272 RESAIR
-1284 SIATFFNLNANNAE
+1284 
-1298 DQRMANHLISAFD
+1298 
-1311 RAEFQRRIVRW
+1311 
-1322 LISANL
+1322 
-1328 PFRTAEHPYLRDVFS
+1328 Y
-1343 YLNPS
+1343 
-1348 VDIQKANL
+1348 KAL
-1356 SEKTVHALAVREV
+1356 VTRYEG
-1369 ERHKDA
+1369 
-1375 VVKTLQESPGLVHLV
+1375 SPG
-1390 FDGWTSRNR
+1390 D
-1399 LSLYGVS
+1399 
-1406 AVFRDEEGTPH
+1406 DQ
-1417 KIVLG
+1417 
-1422 LPEMSDRHTGENIA
+1422 
-1436 EAILDVIRNYGIEKK
+1436 IRNG
-1451 IGYFTVDN
+1451 N
-1459 ATNNDAALKI
+1459 
-1469 IECDAFERE
+1469 
-1478 VSTSLLTTQH
+1478 
-1488 EHEQWRRKGPIGGQQ
+1488 RK
-1503 VRPLDQEAHL
+1503 A
-1513 GARATDPRSLRSLF
+1513 GA
-1527 YETFLFEAKLHVD
+1527 E
-1540 SQFRTT
+1540 
-1546 AGTLK
+1546 
-1551 KGAKEPLFLNEENKL
+1551 
-1566 TANDWEV
+1566 
-1573 ISVLK
+1573 
-1578 EILLDF
+1578 
-1584 ELVVKAL
+1584 
-1591 QGDGQP
+1591 
-1597 REKKRSSCDE
+1597 
-1607 PISLLDKYYEKI
+1607 
-1619 GQSPLIYAAHRIA
+1619 
-1632 PSAPMRVGSRAWR
+1632 
-1645 EHHADWIEPAKLQV
+1645 
-1659 RELWRQQYRDLPVEQ
+1659 
-1674 KEASEPPTKIPRLS
+1674 
-1688 SNRFAIFRTQERTPT
+1688 
-1703 NSAPTSPSPFPS
+1703 
-1715 PALVELDE
+1715 
-1723 FERWQLDNSDFD
+1723 
-1735 RYEEDPR
+1735 
-1742 AYWHKR
+1742 
-1748 RNTYPRLARMALD
+1748 
-1761 LHTVLPMSAEVERLV
+1761 
-1776 QRYWPYGLLPLRNRL
+1776 
-1791 QANTI
+1791 
-1796 SLCQILRSWYDAGV
+1796 
-1810 IDDLDPILSWKTH
+1810 
-1823 GHMEDD
+1823 

>member
-13 VADQP
+13 VAGQP
-18 PSPRRPSRALKPSAK
+18 PSPRRPSRALKPSAE

-41 EDVATTS
+41 ENVATTS

-111 LREVICKQHD
+111 LRE
-121 AIQELHRQL
+121 
-130 ADTRTQLSEELRQAR
+130 LSEELRQAR
-145 DQIDTLQRHPVAMAS
+145 NQIDTLQRNPVAMAS

-255 RVICRDE
+255 KVICRDE
-262 GEVQLVKEAAVKISV
+262 GEVQLVKEAAEKISV
-277 PGVRRSSMRTGNIL
+277 PGVRVLRDQL
-291 PGAAEAL
+291 YPLAETL

-345 VGECRLHDRFS
+345 AGE
-356 RPPGRPNHSASQD
+356 SA
-369 AQTLKI
+369 
-375 LQLNVRKRREVQ
+375 
-387 QSLLNDEGLK
+387 
-397 DFAVLA
+397 
-403 ISEPYARLIE
+403 Y
-413 GSVTTVPMSHHNWTK
+413 TTVFAPREGPIQCYRCQEIGHKAFACKKPQRCGRCAEQGHHHKTCQSVVLNAGHLRTICQADRRLGDDGPNESSQLDEADTNDKTRSHV
-428 LIPTTRREATWP
+428 AQFG
-440 IRSMLWVRSRYR
+440 SMLWVRS
-452 GRADSS
+452 DIE
-458 AVGRPHRST
+458 VEQIPV
-467 HSAPRSGSAD
+467 PSAD
-477 GVSQTNYSDAR
+477 LTAARIRLPDRAVLLVSVPTTPDAR
-488 FTSCDHGS
+488 FTPATMAQTTEQS
-496 DHRAIETAFDT
+496 ETDFDT
-507 SVEDRPSET
+507 TVEDRPSET
-516 RFLFKNAPWAEIRT
+516 RFLFKNAPWTEIRT

-560 YGLTPK
+560 YALTPK
-566 AKPSPYAKRCTRAR
+566 AKPSPYAKRWWTTDLTRLRQTYTFWRNQARSRRRIGQTAPELEQRAR
-580 TTSQDGRPKSTTTP
+580 MAAKEYHDAIRRQKS
-594 SADRRVRIG
+594 SHWNDFLADDANI
-603 TTSWPM
+603 W
-609 TLTSGQA
+609 QA

-633 LVRPDGSITE
+633 LVRPDDSITE

-704 PAMVWRQLWPVV
+704 PAMVWRQLWASGQRQGAQFIPDVASRRRHPQPVEECQ
-716 KDRVL
+716 D
-721 HLFRTSLRDG
+721 H
-731 DIPSQW
+731 
-737 KNAKI
+737 
-742 IPLKKPGKSDYT
+742 
-754 LAKSWRPISLLST
+754 PIE
-767 LGKILE
+767 E
-773 AVIAERLSHAVE
+773 AREERLHSSQVLE
-785 TCGLL
+785 THLAAL
-790 PANHFGARKRRSTEQ
+790 HARKRRSTEQ

-896 VLRSGPWAI
+896 VLFLFFNADLVQHKIDANGGAITFVDDYTAWVTGPSAESNRTGIQAIIDKALDWEKRSGAQFEGERTAIIHFTRNMERFSEQPFSVKGEVVKPKESAKILGVVMDRELRYKQHIARTAAKGLAAALALKRLKMLSPRTARQLFVATVAPVMDYAANVWMHACGEKALSWLNRAQKIGALAI
-905 TGAFRT
+905 TGAFRA

-921 SIYPVR
+921 SIYP
-927 ERHVQAA
+927 
-934 ASLWINIHTLPGTH
+934 
-948 PLAMKKVRTTVRFVS
+948 
-963 PLQKIARVAEGV
+963 KIARVAEGV

-1156 RTPDSQIPQAKSTA
+1156 RTPDSQMPQAKSTA
-1170 MRLAMERQRATRVL
+1170 MRLAMEKQRATRVL

-1250 ESVEHFLFRCLS
+1250 ESVEHFLFPMREMDSSEGRHAAMHSGKTRKPLVLS
-1262 DPTGKRPPPS
+1262 G
-1272 AVKPQRESSNSR
+1272 RESAIR
-1284 SIATFFNLNANNAE
+1284 
-1298 DQRMANHLISAFD
+1298 
-1311 RAEFQRRIVRW
+1311 
-1322 LISANL
+1322 
-1328 PFRTAEHPYLRDVFS
+1328 Y
-1343 YLNPS
+1343 
-1348 VDIQKANL
+1348 KAL
-1356 SEKTVHALAVREV
+1356 VTRYEG
-1369 ERHKDA
+1369 
-1375 VVKTLQESPGLVHLV
+1375 SPG
-1390 FDGWTSRNR
+1390 D
-1399 LSLYGVS
+1399 
-1406 AVFRDEEGTPH
+1406 DQ
-1417 KIVLG
+1417 
-1422 LPEMSDRHTGENIA
+1422 
-1436 EAILDVIRNYGIEKK
+1436 IRNG
-1451 IGYFTVDN
+1451 N
-1459 ATNNDAALKI
+1459 
-1469 IECDAFERE
+1469 
-1478 VSTSLLTTQH
+1478 
-1488 EHEQWRRKGPIGGQQ
+1488 RK
-1503 VRPLDQEAHL
+1503 A
-1513 GARATDPRSLRSLF
+1513 GA
-1527 YETFLFEAKLHVD
+1527 E
-1540 SQFRTT
+1540 
-1546 AGTLK
+1546 
-1551 KGAKEPLFLNEENKL
+1551 
-1566 TANDWEV
+1566 
-1573 ISVLK
+1573 
-1578 EILLDF
+1578 
-1584 ELVVKAL
+1584 
-1591 QGDGQP
+1591 
-1597 REKKRSSCDE
+1597 
-1607 PISLLDKYYEKI
+1607 
-1619 GQSPLIYAAHRIA
+1619 
-1632 PSAPMRVGSRAWR
+1632 
-1645 EHHADWIEPAKLQV
+1645 
-1659 RELWRQQYRDLPVEQ
+1659 
-1674 KEASEPPTKIPRLS
+1674 
-1688 SNRFAIFRTQERTPT
+1688 
-1703 NSAPTSPSPFPS
+1703 
-1715 PALVELDE
+1715 
-1723 FERWQLDNSDFD
+1723 
-1735 RYEEDPR
+1735 
-1742 AYWHKR
+1742 
-1748 RNTYPRLARMALD
+1748 
-1761 LHTVLPMSAEVERLV
+1761 
-1776 QRYWPYGLLPLRNRL
+1776 
-1791 QANTI
+1791 
-1796 SLCQILRSWYDAGV
+1796 
-1810 IDDLDPILSWKTH
+1810 
-1823 GHMEDD
+1823 